1 MSTINSRRV
10 GSQDYS
16 NARIRY
22 KRKIILNQMNGTN
35 TIPSLKHRYTNQND
49 NKNLSYIPTIFNG
62 GDNII
67 SLNSDFPVSY
77 SLNENK

>member
-22 KRKIILNQMNGTN
+22 KRKIILNQMNGTS
-35 TIPSLKHRYTNQND
+35 TIPSLKHRYTNLKD
-49 NKNLSYIPTIFNG
+49 NKNLSNIPNMFN

-67 SLNSDFPVSY
+67 SSNSDFPVSY

>member
-1 MSTINSRRV
+1 
-10 GSQDYS
+10 
-16 NARIRY
+16 
-22 KRKIILNQMNGTN
+22 MNGTS